1 MKIVILQLIFGLA
14 QEREVVKT
22 ALFISDQVFV
32 KQDRTYGA
40 CSFESIPQLLPFSHR
55 HKGFTFRYSKFRI
68 GKTWEKLGAPLSC
81 SWDNDANP
89 PGRMSALKNDLL
101 RPSYRS
107 KYVPKTKN
115 TRTMTPTPASF
126 FDTSLERAMDLFY
139 WCDILTLLSGCQRWD
154 LSEQVAYN
162 TSSKKFQHL
171 FADYVLTQCTVSEKA
186 CHYLKELKRSM
197 VFHCCSS
204 GSKLDKVV
212 CWGDLLLIAVLR
224 LLLGHMRSSCHTEQ
238 VSQFSLFWK
247 RSWIAFFST
256 PPW

>member
-1 MKIVILQLIFGLA
+1 MICFGLYTDPNMC
-14 QEREVVKT
+14 QKNKHDTNTCLLLWHKPGESHG
-22 ALFISDQVFV
+22 FI
-32 KQDRTYGA
+32 
-40 CSFESIPQLLPFSHR
+40 LLM
-55 HKGFTFRYSKFRI
+55 RYPDLAIRV
-68 GKTWEKLGAPLSC
+68 
-81 SWDNDANP
+81 
-89 PGRMSALKNDLL
+89 SALGF
-101 RPSYRS
+101 
-107 KYVPKTKN
+107 V
-115 TRTMTPTPASF
+115 RTG
-126 FDTSLERAMDLFY
+126 SLQHVFE
-139 WCDILTLLSGCQRWD
+139 
-154 LSEQVAYN
+154 
-162 TSSKKFQHL
+162 KFQHL

-238 VSQFSLFWK
+238 VLQFSLFWK

>member
-22 ALFISDQVFV
+22 ALSLSSFLFHIDTKASPFATVSF
-32 KQDRTYGA
+32 RT
-40 CSFESIPQLLPFSHR
+40 
-55 HKGFTFRYSKFRI
+55 
-68 GKTWEKLGAPLSC
+68 GKTWEKLGTPLSC

-89 PGRMSALKNDLL
+89 PGRTSALKNDLL

-107 KYVPKTKN
+107 KYVPKKKP

-126 FDTSLERAMDLFY
+126 FDTSLERAMDLFC
-139 WCDILTLLSGCQRWD
+139 WCDILTLLSGCQRCD

-171 FADYVLTQCTVSEKA
+171 FADYVLTPCTVSEKA

-204 GSKLDKVV
+204 GSKLDKVM